1 MTLRPDAHPPMVEV
15 DGLSIAFGA
24 LQVVHEIFFSIERG
38 SSLAIVGE
46 SGSGKT
52 VTARAISGLLGRKGG
67 RITAGR
73 VVVDG
78 RDVAN
83 LDRTVWRQ
91 IWGRRMALVP
101 QASLASLDPVLRIGT
116 QMTETIR
123 TVDPAADP
131 ATRAVELLDQVKLR
145 DPARLMRAF
154 PHELSGG
161 MRQRVMI
168 ALALAGRPE
177 LIVADE
183 PTTALD
189 MTVQKAILRL
199 LSDLRAETGLT
210 LLMIAHD
217 LAVVSEVADEV
228 AVMREGRLVEVG
240 PARRILTAPTHPY
253 TRALL
258 AAQPHEADRGRP
270 LAVLDRTTGDLHRPT
285 LPPAPPLRED
295 VPVLMAEAASI
306 VYPGA
311 SAPALQPVDLAI
323 SRGSSL
329 GIVGESG
336 SGKSTLGKLLVG
348 ATLPTSGRVSVLGA
362 EWSAIGRRDPRRRKV
377 QMIFQDPYGSLTPWR
392 TPRKIVAE
400 VLRCWTPMRWS
411 DALDQAGQL
420 LTEVGLPDACKDQMP
435 ATLSGG
441 QCQRVGIARAL
452 AADPEIL
459 VADEPTSSL
468 DISTQAQILNL
479 MLRLRQERGLAL
491 VLISHDLQ
499 IVRHMTDTAL
509 VIQNGIVV
517 ERGACA
523 DILTSPQHRYTREL
537 IASTPRMPTVAA

>member
-270 LAVLDRTTGDLHRPT
+270 LAVLDRTT
-285 LPPAPPLRED
+285 
-295 VPVLMAEAASI
+295 
-306 VYPGA
+306 
-311 SAPALQPVDLAI
+311 
-323 SRGSSL
+323 
-329 GIVGESG
+329 
-336 SGKSTLGKLLVG
+336 
-348 ATLPTSGRVSVLGA
+348 
-362 EWSAIGRRDPRRRKV
+362 
-377 QMIFQDPYGSLTPWR
+377 
-392 TPRKIVAE
+392 
-400 VLRCWTPMRWS
+400 
-411 DALDQAGQL
+411 
-420 LTEVGLPDACKDQMP
+420 
-435 ATLSGG
+435 
-441 QCQRVGIARAL
+441 
-452 AADPEIL
+452 
-459 VADEPTSSL
+459 
-468 DISTQAQILNL
+468 
-479 MLRLRQERGLAL
+479 
-491 VLISHDLQ
+491 
-499 IVRHMTDTAL
+499 
-509 VIQNGIVV
+509 
-517 ERGACA
+517 
-523 DILTSPQHRYTREL
+523 
-537 IASTPRMPTVAA
+537 